1 MLQSVVSV
9 SIRSPECDHPD
20 HVVDDDDDDGD
31 HLRVGAA
38 LQAHLGNRDRRVTTN
53 NCPFPPGECSRC
65 GSRSRSAS
73 PRSVGDLASR
83 EASPFTYT
91 TRIVHRRRTPNRRRR
106 HRTSTKVRKTKKNRL
121 RVLNIQGW
129 AKEWSL
135 GCVNSRP
142 VARGSQEAGF
152 TQPRDHSFSQRCTNH
167 QKCAICPLLLAPI
180 VIS

>member
-20 HVVDDDDDDGD
+20 HVDDDDDGD

-73 PRSVGDLASR
+73 PRSAGELASR

-121 RVLNIQGW
+121 RVRRGMACIKLNILCTVCTLQKKHPFKRLREEGI
-129 AKEWSL
+129 
-135 GCVNSRP
+135 
-142 VARGSQEAGF
+142 
-152 TQPRDHSFSQRCTNH
+152 TQPF
-167 QKCAICPLLLAPI
+167 KG
-180 VIS
+180 